1 MSKKKVSI
9 TVAIPTYNRL
19 DLLKRTL
26 ESVLTQKV
34 PPDEV
39 LVVDDA
45 STEKEVWEYLKGLE
59 GIRLIRNRKNLGSFE
74 NINKCFRIAKSDYVV
89 VVQSDDLIMSNCIK
103 VYKDMIKKYGSQPAV
118 YFSGGYII
126 DENDRVKGQV
136 RPLKDNQLL
145 RPPYSLKKFWE
156 NHWFHILVG
165 GWSAYR
171 KDIFSKVGYFTRNYG
186 RAGEGQMTMKIVPH
200 FPIYY
205 IDRPLFAFRFH
216 SLQGLEGQAEK
227 EGEERGIDEAK
238 DGSRILYD
246 YENKKAITKAFSLK
260 EKKKRIFIRKP
271 FLFFLIVS
279 FYFFLKGEREKA
291 RKYLAVFRKVY
302 PKPIYSL
309 VTAKLIIMWLTKLIP
324 QYISN
329 AWLRFKFRGKKVQE
343 VT

>member
-1 MSKKKVSI
+1 MKKVPSI

-26 ESVLTQKV
+26 DSVFAQEV
-34 PPDEV
+34 PPDEI
-39 LVVDDA
+39 LVVDDS
-45 STEKEVWEYLKGLE
+45 STEKEVWDYLKDLK
-59 GIRLIRNRKNLGSFE
+59 GIRLIRNRKNMGSFE
-74 NINKCFRIAKSDYVV
+74 NINKCIRLAKSDYVII
-89 VVQSDDLIMSNCIK
+89 VQSDDLIMSNCIK
-103 VYKDMIKKYGSQPAV
+103 VYKNMVRKYSSQPAV
-118 YFSGGYII
+118 YFSGGYLI
-126 DENDRVKGQV
+126 DEKDRVKGQV
-136 RPLKDNQLL
+136 RPLKGNQLL
-145 RPPYSLKKFWE
+145 RPPYSLKKLWE

-186 RAGEGQMTMKIVPH
+186 RAGEGEMTMKILPH

-205 IDRPLFAFRFH
+205 IDRPLFAFRIH

-227 EGEERGIDEAK
+227 EAEERGIDEAE
-238 DGSRILYD
+238 DASRILYD
-246 YENKKAITKAFSLK
+246 YENKKAITKSFSLK

-271 FLFFLIVS
+271 LLFFLVVS

-291 RKYLAVFRKVY
+291 RKYLAVFREVY

-309 VTAKLIIMWLTKLIP
+309 ITLELLLGWLAKLIP
-324 QYISN
+324 EYILN
-329 AWLRFKFRGKKVQE
+329 VLRFRFRDRKVQE